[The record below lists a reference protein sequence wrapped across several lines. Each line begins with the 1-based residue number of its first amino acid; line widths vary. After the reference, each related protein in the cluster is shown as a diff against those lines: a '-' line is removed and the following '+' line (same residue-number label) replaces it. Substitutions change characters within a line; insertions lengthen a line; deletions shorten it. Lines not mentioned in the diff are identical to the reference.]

1 MQAMATPRKK
11 KTDDFLFDSDV
22 KTSRR
27 RRVAAPSK
35 PAAGPSGPAMSG
47 GPSGPAMSGGP
58 SGPAMSGG
66 PSGPAMS
73 GTPAKGA
80 APKRRR
86 RAVDEDTLKQLYG

>member
-1 MQAMATPRKK
+1 MATSRKK
-11 KTDDFLFDSDV
+11 QNDDFLFASDE
-22 KTSRR
+22 KASRR
-27 RRVAAPSK
+27 KRVPAPTT
-35 PAAGPSGPAMSG
+35 PVAGPSGPAMSG

-73 GTPAKGA
+73 GTPGKVD

-86 RAVDEDTLKQLYG
+86 RAVDENTLKQLYG

>member
-1 MQAMATPRKK
+1 MATSRKK
-11 KTDDFLFDSDV
+11 QNDDFLFATDE
-22 KTSRR
+22 KASRR
-27 RRVAAPSK
+27 KRVAAPTT
-35 PAAGPSGPAMSG
+35 PVAGPSGPAMSG

-73 GTPAKGA
+73 GTPGKVD

-86 RAVDEDTLKQLYG
+86 RAVDENTLKQLYG

>member
-1 MQAMATPRKK
+1 MATSRKK
-11 KTDDFLFDSDV
+11 QNDDFLFASDE
-22 KTSRR
+22 KASRR
-27 RRVAAPSK
+27 KRVAAPTT
-35 PAAGPSGPAMSG
+35 PVAGPSGPAMSG

-73 GTPAKGA
+73 GSPGKVD

-86 RAVDEDTLKQLYG
+86 RAVDENTLKQLYG

>member
-1 MQAMATPRKK
+1 MATSRKK
-11 KTDDFLFDSDV
+11 QNDDFLFATDE
-22 KTSRR
+22 KASRR
-27 RRVAAPSK
+27 KRVAAPTT
-35 PAAGPSGPAMSG
+35 PVA

-73 GTPAKGA
+73 GTPGKVD

-86 RAVDEDTLKQLYG
+86 RAVDENTLKQLYG

>member
-1 MQAMATPRKK
+1 MATSRSKK
-11 KTDDFLFDSDV
+11 QNDDFLFGTDE
-22 KTSRR
+22 KASRR
-27 RRVAAPSK
+27 RRVAAPTA
-35 PAAGPSGPAMSG
+35 PVA

-73 GTPAKGA
+73 GTPGKVAP
-80 APKRRR
+80 PKRRR

>member
-1 MQAMATPRKK
+1 MATSRKK
-11 KTDDFLFDSDV
+11 QNDDFLFASDE

-27 RRVAAPSK
+27 KRVAAPTT
-35 PAAGPSGPAMSG
+35 PMT
-47 GPSGPAMSGGP
+47 GGP

-73 GTPAKGA
+73 GTPGKVD

-86 RAVDEDTLKQLYG
+86 RAVDENTLKQLYG

>member
-1 MQAMATPRKK
+1 MATSRKK
-11 KTDDFLFDSDV
+11 QNDDFLFASDE
-22 KTSRR
+22 KASRR
-27 RRVAAPSK
+27 KRVAAPTT
-35 PAAGPSGPAMSG
+35 PVAGPSGPAMSG

-73 GTPAKGA
+73 GTPGKVD

-86 RAVDEDTLKQLYG
+86 RAVDENTLKQLYG